1 MALVINPGRL
11 ALRGVWSQRALGL
24 GLCYLA
30 VMNFMRLAALALVL
44 MAAACGRSD
53 WHATDI
59 SGAMPALDFSMTR
72 ANDGKPVS
80 AADYRGKV
88 VVLYFGYTHCPD
100 VCPTTLANLSEVL
113 GKLGA
118 RADEVRVLFVSVD
131 PNRDSEAL
139 MKTYVNSFSPQIDG
153 LRGTDNQLT
162 TLARR
167 YRIAYSVTPGT
178 NYEVMHSNAVFFFGR
193 DGKARLV
200 TTSTDDVAG
209 LTKDIQRLLE

>member
-1 MALVINPGRL
+1 MKFA
-11 ALRGVWSQRALGL
+11 
-24 GLCYLA
+24 
-30 VMNFMRLAALALVL
+30 RLAALALVL
-44 MAAACGRSD
+44 LAAACGKSD

-72 ANDGKPVS
+72 ANDGKAVS

-100 VCPTTLANLSEVL
+100 VCPTTLANLAEVL
-113 GKLGA
+113 QKLG
-118 RADEVRVLFVSVD
+118 RSADEVRVLFVTVD
-131 PNRDSEAL
+131 PNRDSETL
-139 MKTYVNSFSPQIDG
+139 MKTYANSFARQIDG

-167 YRIAYSVTPGT
+167 YRIAYSVTPGA

-193 DGKARLV
+193 DGNARLV
-200 TTSTDDVAG
+200 TTQTDDVAG
-209 LTKDIQRLLE
+209 LTEDVRRLLD